1 MEQDNI
7 NLPIEQQFDE
17 VIGII
22 LQHKSHAARMVNEEL
37 LLTAWHVG
45 KYVSAKLK
53 SEVWGSK
60 VVTQLSEYI
69 RSKRPDIKGFSRR
82 NIYNMVMF
90 YDEYS
95 SDNFIATVEHYL
107 SHEFV
112 QSKTAQIE
120 SAAYREHYGII
131 VQSETAQS
139 GREIIPLMP
148 KVLGFTTLTN
158 HLEILSRCK
167 SNEERLF
174 YVLYSNKEHLATR
187 ELKRCISNQTFSTLL
202 GSKKSMSKGMLKTYP
217 KAPAMFKDTLFV
229 DFLNLPQ
236 RHSESKLKNELIEH
250 MKQFILELGKDFI
263 FMDQEY
269 RLEVGASTYK
279 ADLLFFHR
287 GIQALVA
294 VELKKNKFDP
304 RDLGQL
310 EFYLEALD
318 RDVKRSNENPSVGII
333 LCPEADRVVVEYAMS
348 RSMSPTMIS
357 EYKRILIPQ
366 ERLQQQLNEFCNM
379 FLDK

>member
-7 NLPIEQQFDE
+7 NLPVEQQFDE

-22 LQHKSHAARMVNEEL
+22 LQHKSRAARMVNEEL

-120 SAAYREHYGII
+120 SAAYREHHDII
-131 VQSETAQS
+131 VQSEPAQS
-139 GREIIPLMP
+139 GREIITLMP

-236 RHSESKLKNELIEH
+236 KHSESKLNYVR
-250 MKQFILELGKDFI
+250 KQIGLWL
-263 FMDQEY
+263 
-269 RLEVGASTYK
+269 
-279 ADLLFFHR
+279 
-287 GIQALVA
+287 
-294 VELKKNKFDP
+294 
-304 RDLGQL
+304 
-310 EFYLEALD
+310 
-318 RDVKRSNENPSVGII
+318 
-333 LCPEADRVVVEYAMS
+333 
-348 RSMSPTMIS
+348 SMP
-357 EYKRILIPQ
+357 
-366 ERLQQQLNEFCNM
+366 
-379 FLDK
+379 